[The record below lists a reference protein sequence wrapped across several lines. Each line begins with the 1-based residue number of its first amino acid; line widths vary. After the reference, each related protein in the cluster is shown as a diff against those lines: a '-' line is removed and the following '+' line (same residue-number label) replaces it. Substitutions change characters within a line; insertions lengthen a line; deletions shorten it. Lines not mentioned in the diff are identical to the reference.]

1 LRDLGS
7 RNGTYLNG
15 QRVEH
20 AVIQAGDVLT
30 IGETVGIVTQRAPA
44 WEGIRFGEVASG
56 LWAGAELAPLLAS
69 LPTLSVSD
77 VPVVLIGETG
87 TGKDRF
93 ARAIHEL
100 SGRRGAFHAVNC
112 SALPPSL
119 AESELFGHLRGAFTG
134 AGGSNVGH
142 LRAAHEGTLFLDE
155 VADLHASVQAK
166 LLRAIEEHAVMPLG
180 GTALVAADAR
190 IIVAAHE
197 PLEAIVAR
205 QGMRQDLFARLSG
218 FRLDIP
224 PLRAR
229 RSEIPGLVFHF
240 LAKHGLSRPPAV
252 EPKLLERL
260 CLYDWPGNVRELELL
275 LRKLLI
281 LHAQEPVLRRRF
293 SVGLLPERPPMDVH
307 AGAQA
312 SGRQSSRGEHD
323 LRLLKAALAKS
334 GGNMSRAAEMAGVS
348 RRRAYRL
355 LAKTGTGGEPAV
367 EFSGSLGPEREG

>member
-1 LRDLGS
+1 
-7 RNGTYLNG
+7 
-15 QRVEH
+15 V
-20 AVIQAGDVLT
+20 
-30 IGETVGIVTQRAPA
+30 
-44 WEGIRFGEVASG
+44 
-56 LWAGAELAPLLAS
+56 
-69 LPTLSVSD
+69 
-77 VPVVLIGETG
+77 IGETG

-100 SGRRGAFHAVNC
+100 SGRPGPFHAVNC

-134 AGGSNVGH
+134 AGGTSVGH

-155 VADLHASVQAK
+155 VADLHSSVQAK
-166 LLRAIEEHAVMPLG
+166 LLRAIEDHAVMPLG

-205 QGMRQDLFARLSG
+205 KGMRQDLFARLSG
-218 FRLDIP
+218 FRLDVP
-224 PLRAR
+224 PLRDR

-240 LAKHGLSRPPAV
+240 LGKHGPSRPPEL

-260 CLYDWPGNVRELELL
+260 CLYDWPGNVRELELV

-293 SVGLLPERPPMDVH
+293 SVGLLPEQKSNGV
-307 AGAQA
+307 GAELRVA
-312 SGRQSSRGEHD
+312 ANPLNRREHD
-323 LRLLKAALAKS
+323 LRLLKAALAKC

-355 LAKTGTGGEPAV
+355 LAERGTDEADSVFSQSRGHESGG
-367 EFSGSLGPEREG
+367 